1 MDRGVTTAEGGHE
14 VPSDEAAGSGHED
27 PHGAHRPSALPR
39 GMRSGDAAGLRVGI
53 DLTALLPHR
62 TGVDVSLLGLVRH
75 LAELPGEASYT
86 VFVNA
91 EDRRLLAGMLPGAA
105 VVPMALRPRPARLLF
120 QQVLLPLA
128 SAARRLD
135 VVHSPSFIMPLW
147 RGHARHVLTVH
158 DLTFFSLP
166 HTHVPLRRSAPFLR
180 AVQASI
186 RRADIVTVPT
196 AAVAATLH
204 DRLPDVPAERVRVVG
219 WGVDPAFRVLPA
231 ETVRA
236 TTARLGLPS
245 RYVLFVGTVQPRKNL
260 ATLVAAHR
268 ALVDAA
274 DVAEHLVLAG
284 PLGWGYDPVLAE
296 LTRPA
301 MRERVQRLGYVAQED
316 LPAVYAGAT
325 LLAYPSLDEGFGFP
339 PLEAMACGVPVVASD
354 IPALRETLA
363 DAALLVEPT
372 DAAGLAAAIRR
383 LAADAALRETYRARG
398 LERVRAFRWES
409 TAQAMHGCYAE
420 LAARGCR
427 P

>member
-1 MDRGVTTAEGGHE
+1 
-14 VPSDEAAGSGHED
+14 
-27 PHGAHRPSALPR
+27 
-39 GMRSGDAAGLRVGI
+39 MRSGNAAGPRVGI

-62 TGVDVSLLGLVRH
+62 TGVDVALLGLVRH
-75 LAELPGEASYT
+75 LAELPGQAYT

-91 EDRRLLAGMLPGAA
+91 EDRRLLAGMLPEHVA
-105 VVPMALRPRPARLLF
+105 VVPLALRPRPARLLF

-128 SAARRLD
+128 AAARRLD

-147 RGHARHVLTVH
+147 RGRARHILTIH

-166 HTHVPLRRSAPFLR
+166 DTHVALRRSAPFLR
-180 AVQASI
+180 AVEASI

-196 AAVAATLH
+196 AAVAAALH
-204 DRLPDVPAERVRVVG
+204 ARLPEVPAERVRVVG
-219 WGVDPAFRVLPA
+219 WGLDPSFRVLPA
-231 ETVRA
+231 ATVGA

-260 ATLVAAHR
+260 STLVAAHR
-268 ALVDAA
+268 ALVAA
-274 DVAEHLVLAG
+274 GDVAEDLVLAG
-284 PLGWGYDPVLAE
+284 PLGWGYDRVLAE
-296 LTRPA
+296 LARPEL
-301 MRERVQRLGYVAQED
+301 RGRVHQLGYVAQED

-372 DAAGLAAAIRR
+372 DVVGLTAAIRR

-398 LERVRAFRWES
+398 LDRVRAFRWER
-409 TAQAMHGCYAE
+409 TAHAMHGCYAE
-420 LAARGCR
+420 LAARAR
-427 P
+427 RS